1 MSLGLRDII
10 ESALLMGE
18 VWAHIL
24 PVLLA
29 VTNITNYSER
39 LITIWIELAFT
50 TPMESKFKKQQ
61 H

>member
-1 MSLGLRDII
+1 
-10 ESALLMGE
+10 MGE
-18 VWAHIL
+18 VWAHML

-61 H
+61 Y